1 MARKTPSS
9 ERSTDPG
16 PAELGVPHSLSRREH
31 VPLSTEEL
39 HALRRSIAEVAGPDA
54 ADEVLFQ
61 VGRRWGEREA
71 ARLRGLESDVRSVL
85 VRGFHSLD
93 ELGLGQVSL
102 EQLVLEP
109 ESADCRVVGTVLDAA
124 ELRVLS
130 EAGAAE
136 GTVCGLTVGF
146 LTGLTAGVTGL
157 DVVCSP
163 FHCTHEC
170 DHRGC
175 RFEIAPAHR
184 LEAAGQGRRAPSGS
198 ARFFLGSMGK
208 TLAEGDISLDDLVEN
223 SADAVILIDGADRIR
238 FWNRGAEQMFGWTR
252 EEVVGRR
259 VGFVVPP
266 DLIESDELGMLR
278 RRLESSGTI
287 HNFVT
292 RRIRKDGTQLWVSLT
307 RTVLHDS
314 QGCVVGSTATIRD
327 ITEQRRNEEELY
339 RARGLA
345 LIGELSAKIAH
356 EIKNP
361 LAGIYAAVQLL
372 SRDFP
377 PGDPR
382 RVIFDDVGG
391 EIRRLD
397 DTVQDLLRFARPL
410 PPHPRPTGLRNFV
423 LDLLEP
429 LRRLPELQPHA
440 LRVDVPEGAL
450 VDVDPRLMG
459 QVLTNLVLNA
469 AQAMVAPGTI
479 CVRSTCQG
487 GRVAIDVTDTG
498 PGIPP
503 AQRAEVFEPF
513 YTTKTRG
520 TGLGLPIALKNVQA
534 HRGTLELVPGEGPGA
549 HFRITLPQLCEPL
562 APSGSAAGE
571 RPG

>member
-1 MARKTPSS
+1 
-9 ERSTDPG
+9 
-16 PAELGVPHSLSRREH
+16 

-71 ARLRGLESDVRSVL
+71 ARLRSLGDDQRSLL
-85 VRGFHSLD
+85 VKGFHSLD
-93 ELGLGQVSL
+93 ELGLGQVGL
-102 EQLVLEP
+102 EELVLEP
-109 ESADCRVVGTVLDAA
+109 DSGNCRVVGTVMDAA
-124 ELRVLS
+124 ELRMLS

-163 FHCTHEC
+163 FHCTQEC
-170 DHRGC
+170 DHCGC
-175 RFEIAPAHR
+175 RFEITPAHR
-184 LEAAGQGRRAPSGS
+184 REPRHTGRRAPSGS
-198 ARFFLGSMGK
+198 ARFFLGAMGK
-208 TLAEGDISLDDLVEN
+208 TLADGDISLDDLVEN
-223 SADAVILIDGADRIR
+223 TADAVILIGGDDRIR

-252 EEVVGRR
+252 EEVVGRK
-259 VGFVVPP
+259 VGFVVPQ
-266 DLIESDELGMLR
+266 DLLESDELGELR
-278 RRLESSGTI
+278 RQLERGGTI
-287 HNFVT
+287 HNHVT
-292 RRIRKDGTQLWVSLT
+292 RRVRKDGTELWVSLT

-314 QGCVVGSTATIRD
+314 QGRVVGSTATIRD
-327 ITEQRRNEEELY
+327 VTEQRRTEEELY

-345 LIGELSAKIAH
+345 MIGELSAKIAH

-377 PGDPR
+377 GGDPR
-382 RVIFDDVGG
+382 RVIFDDVGA

-410 PPHPRPTGLRNFV
+410 PPHPRPTGLRTFV

-429 LRRLPELQPHA
+429 LRHQPEVQRHA
-440 LRVDVPEGAL
+440 LKVEVPEEL
-450 VDVDPRLMG
+450 VVDIDPRLMG

-469 AQAMVAPGTI
+469 AQAMEEPGTI
-479 CVRSTCQG
+479 RVSSDCHR
-487 GRVAIDVTDTG
+487 GRVVIDVTDTG
-498 PGIPP
+498 PGVPP
-503 AQRAEVFEPF
+503 SQQPEVFAPF
-513 YTTKTRG
+513 YTSKTRG

-534 HRGTLELVPGEGPGA
+534 HRGTLELVPDGAPGA
-549 HFRITLPQLCEPL
+549 HFRISLPQLCEP
-562 APSGSAAGE
+562 APEDARGNTE
-571 RPG
+571 RQG

>member
-1 MARKTPSS
+1 MARESRKSEGVRATPAVRASAS
-9 ERSTDPG
+9 PG
-16 PAELGVPHSLSRREH
+16 PRH

-39 HALRRSIAEVAGPDA
+39 QTLRRAIAEVAGSEA

-71 ARLRGLESDVRSVL
+71 ARLRSLEDDQRSLL
-85 VRGFHSLD
+85 VKGFHSLD
-93 ELGLGQVSL
+93 ELGLGQLSL
-102 EQLVLEP
+102 EQLTLDIAQGE
-109 ESADCRVVGTVLDAA
+109 CRVVGTVLDSA
-124 ELRVLS
+124 ELRALS
-130 EAGAAE
+130 ESGRSE

-163 FHCTHEC
+163 FHCSREC
-170 DHRGC
+170 DHCGC
-175 RFEIAPAHR
+175 RFEIAPAHLR
-184 LEAAGQGRRAPSGS
+184 DAVAPGRRAPSGS
-198 ARFFLGSMGK
+198 ARFFLGAMGK
-208 TLAEGDISLDDLVEN
+208 SLADADISLDDLVEN
-223 SADAVILIDGADRIR
+223 TADAVILIDGSDRIR
-238 FWNRGAEQMFGWTR
+238 FWNRGAEQMFGWSR
-252 EEVVGRR
+252 EEVVGRK
-259 VGFVVPP
+259 VGFVVPD
-266 DLIESDELGMLR
+266 DLLESDELGTLR
-278 RRLESSGTI
+278 ARLERTGTI
-287 HNFVT
+287 HNYVT
-292 RRIRKDGTQLWVSLT
+292 RRVRKDGRELWVSLT

-314 QGCVVGSTATIRD
+314 QGRVVGSTATLRD
-327 ITEQRRNEEELY
+327 VTEQRRTEEELY
-339 RARGLA
+339 RSRGLA
-345 LIGELSAKIAH
+345 MIGELSAKIAH

-429 LRRLPELQPHA
+429 LRHQPEVQRHTLK
-440 LRVDVPEGAL
+440 VEVPEDML
-450 VDVDPRLMG
+450 VDIDPRLMG

-469 AQAMVAPGTI
+469 AQAQEEPGTI
-479 CVRSTCQG
+479 GVRATCLG
-487 GRVAIDVTDTG
+487 DRVAIDVIDSG
-498 PGIPP
+498 PGIPA
-503 AQRAEVFEPF
+503 AQRREVFEPF

-520 TGLGLPIALKNVQA
+520 TGLGLPIAAKNVQA
-534 HRGTLELVPGEGPGA
+534 HRGTLELVAGEGPGA
-549 HFRITLPQLCEPL
+549 HFRITLPQLCDLPP
-562 APSGSAAGE
+562 AQ
-571 RPG
+571 PGRA